1 MVLMDGA
8 AAAAEGTDA
17 VDAVVEGTAAA
28 GADAIT
34 GVGVDDGL
42 PIVGCWGGVDAAAT
56 VGGAAAAVGGAA
68 AAVGGAATAVA
79 VDAWLADG
87 AGDGTPG
94 GLLG

>member
-42 PIVGCWGGVDAAAT
+42 PIVGCWGGVGAAAT

-68 AAVGGAATAVA
+68 AAVA

-87 AGDGTPG
+87 ACCGGVGDGTPG